1 MKERVN
7 QLLGS
12 GEKMFGSLR
21 FTRCVSGF
29 YEEMLIR
36 SATLETLRS
45 LIPLNKNTLMKRVL
59 KELNIDPKKYDPRSI
74 LGAISNA
81 KNELLT
87 PADYENQQGSL
98 FEQIVGRC
106 YALYQKGITEIINVW
121 ILMI

>member
-12 GEKMFGSLR
+12 GGRRDVLSLYVSP
-21 FTRCVSGF
+21 RCVSGF
-29 YEEMLIR
+29 
-36 SATLETLRS
+36 LRRDVDQIGYS
-45 LIPLNKNTLMKRVL
+45 RNFTIIDTSEQNTLMKRVL

-106 YALYQKGITEIINVW
+106 YALYPKGITK
-121 ILMI
+121 